1 MVLNN
6 GIFKALLDLDHCKG
20 DIRFPILKKDWN
32 VGGNKVAF
40 HGDLTTTA
48 TAILAPRAGCDGGN
62 NAIFFPGAGII
73 HFSGCPHQSILGLL
87 LVPTVPGLIFLQF
100 INII

>member
-32 VGGNKVAF
+32 VGGGNKVAF

-48 TAILAPRAGCDGGN
+48 TAILAP
-62 NAIFFPGAGII
+62 
-73 HFSGCPHQSILGLL
+73 
-87 LVPTVPGLIFLQF
+87 
-100 INII
+100 